1 MQRLDAIN
9 RKVLSGQMLDRW
21 LAVKRFKRRQLV
33 FTNGCFDILHRGHV
47 EYLAQAATK
56 GDVLIIGLNTDASVR
71 KLKGPSR
78 PLLDE
83 QSRAFT
89 LAALGFVD
97 AVVLFDEETPYELI
111 KKIKPQVLVK
121 GGDYQVEDIV
131 GYDIVK
137 AGGGQVITIPLTE
150 GFSTTGIIQKMAG
163 R

>member
-1 MQRLDAIN
+1 M
-9 RKVLSGQMLDRW
+9 SGQMLDRW